1 HGTLIM
7 VTFRDSGQDYT
18 AHRETWENIG
28 YGVEAE
34 SGRVLKQELGTFS
47 QYPLRLAWAITIHK
61 SQGLTF
67 DKVIVDA
74 GRSFA
79 AGQVYV
85 ALSRCRSLEGI
96 VLHSLITPS
105 ALHKEPRIDEFSASH
120 QALSEL
126 QGEVARER

>member
-1 HGTLIM
+1 MKEGTDKIQK
-7 VTFRDSGQDYT
+7 DQ
-18 AHRETWENIG
+18 
-28 YGVEAE
+28 
-34 SGRVLKQELGTFS
+34 LGTFS

-67 DKVIVDA
+67 DKVIIDA

-96 VLHSLITPS
+96 VLHSLIHS
-105 ALHKEPRIDEFSASH
+105 AMKNTFGDAVDYGDIRMVVSH
-120 QALSEL
+120 RARKKQA
-126 QGEVARER
+126 GAG